1 MPASILV
8 TGSSQAKTQTSALP
22 EGADSQEEVVLNS
35 RIYPW
40 PAINIFPPTTK
51 APKMLT
57 EKNDTKE

>member
-8 TGSSQAKTQTSALP
+8 MGSSQAKNQTSALP
-22 EGADSQEEVVLNS
+22 EGADSQEEVVLNR
-35 RIYPW
+35 RIYSW
-40 PAINIFPPTTK
+40 PAINILPPTAK